1 MCWHGGALG
10 RFSRHVAPQDAG
22 LRAAIAQALG

>member
-1 MCWHGGALG
+1 VG
-10 RFSRHVAPQDAG
+10 RFSPDVTPQDAG